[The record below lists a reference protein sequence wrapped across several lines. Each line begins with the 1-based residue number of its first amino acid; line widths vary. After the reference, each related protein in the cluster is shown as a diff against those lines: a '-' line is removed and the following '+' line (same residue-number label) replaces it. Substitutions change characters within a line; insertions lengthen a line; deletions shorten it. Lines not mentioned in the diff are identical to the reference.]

1 MVILLFTH
9 FIKVKCQYV
18 LYVLVL
24 HLINVVF
31 LRTVVR
37 HMFDIV
43 ISCRRLPLFY
53 SSYAGLVLIC
63 GFNTF
68 LYYHL

>member
-9 FIKVKCQYV
+9 FIKVNVTETCQCVLYT

-31 LRTVVR
+31 LWYSSR

-43 ISCRRLPLFY
+43 ISCTIILQ
-53 SSYAGLVLIC
+53 
-63 GFNTF
+63 F
-68 LYYHL
+68 LMPVWCQCV